1 MGILFPHLTSPDGS
15 VSHSG
20 VCRRHSEVRMGT
32 GQTDFQLTVQQA
44 VDELEKSSMA
54 VYRGRK
60 VNLAKTQRSLCIR
73 DKEEATRWTK

>member
-1 MGILFPHLTSPDGS
+1 MDPDGS

-20 VCRRHSEVRMGT
+20 VCRMHSEVRMGT
-32 GQTDFQLTVQQA
+32 GQTDFQLPVQQA

-60 VNLAKTQRSLCIR
+60 VNLNHSALWMLTGPR
-73 DKEEATRWTK
+73 